1 MKWVSTFKFIPINY
15 SIRLAEIQDRTQ
27 RVIFDNNV
35 RGDRMRILLS
45 NKFSS
50 ETLRL
55 KRMTIGVAIGNA
67 VKTPVEIQLRGSSEI
82 ILKPGEVV
90 YSDEISFHTEPGD
103 RLAVS
108 SYIAANQGIESV
120 CGFWARGGA
129 TVELNS
135 QGDATDGREYEAVS
149 SQEIYPLIKEDPS
162 SLKAMFF
169 YGFSAVQIYV
179 DDFVKTVVAFG
190 DSITHM
196 GFVSNELYKRLY
208 QKYPGYIVFQNCG
221 IGGNRLLQDATYI
234 EDAPGHA
241 KMFGVAG
248 RKRFEEDVFGTD
260 SVDSVL
266 TLIGINDIMHPVQF
280 ECEGKVPV
288 KAEELEEGYRYLA
301 EVTKKHHA
309 RIFGATITPCGNN
322 QYPDQWLEL
331 FEKTREPVNEWLR
344 NTDIFE
350 KVFDYDAAVRDSD
363 KRGYMKEEYHIG
375 DGLHPNKKGGK
386 AIVDVIDLSLLVGEL
401 SKK

>member
-135 QGDATDGREYEAVS
+135 QGECNRWKGIRS
-149 SQEIYPLIKEDPS
+149 R
-162 SLKAMFF
+162 FF
-169 YGFSAVQIYV
+169 
-179 DDFVKTVVAFG
+179 TG
-190 DSITHM
+190 DLSI
-196 GFVSNELYKRLY
+196 N
-208 QKYPGYIVFQNCG
+208 
-221 IGGNRLLQDATYI
+221 
-234 EDAPGHA
+234 
-241 KMFGVAG
+241 
-248 RKRFEEDVFGTD
+248 
-260 SVDSVL
+260 
-266 TLIGINDIMHPVQF
+266 
-280 ECEGKVPV
+280 
-288 KAEELEEGYRYLA
+288 
-301 EVTKKHHA
+301 
-309 RIFGATITPCGNN
+309 
-322 QYPDQWLEL
+322 
-331 FEKTREPVNEWLR
+331 
-344 NTDIFE
+344 
-350 KVFDYDAAVRDSD
+350 
-363 KRGYMKEEYHIG
+363 
-375 DGLHPNKKGGK
+375 KGGS
-386 AIVDVIDLSLLVGEL
+386 IFFESNVFLWLFGSTDLCG
-401 SKK
+401 

>member
-169 YGFSAVQIYV
+169 YGFSAVQI
-179 DDFVKTVVAFG
+179 
-190 DSITHM
+190 
-196 GFVSNELYKRLY
+196 
-208 QKYPGYIVFQNCG
+208 
-221 IGGNRLLQDATYI
+221 
-234 EDAPGHA
+234 
-241 KMFGVAG
+241 
-248 RKRFEEDVFGTD
+248 
-260 SVDSVL
+260 
-266 TLIGINDIMHPVQF
+266 
-280 ECEGKVPV
+280 
-288 KAEELEEGYRYLA
+288 
-301 EVTKKHHA
+301 
-309 RIFGATITPCGNN
+309 
-322 QYPDQWLEL
+322 
-331 FEKTREPVNEWLR
+331 
-344 NTDIFE
+344 
-350 KVFDYDAAVRDSD
+350 
-363 KRGYMKEEYHIG
+363 
-375 DGLHPNKKGGK
+375 
-386 AIVDVIDLSLLVGEL
+386 
-401 SKK
+401 

>member
-120 CGFWARGGA
+120 C
-129 TVELNS
+129 
-135 QGDATDGREYEAVS
+135 
-149 SQEIYPLIKEDPS
+149 
-162 SLKAMFF
+162 
-169 YGFSAVQIYV
+169 
-179 DDFVKTVVAFG
+179 
-190 DSITHM
+190 
-196 GFVSNELYKRLY
+196 
-208 QKYPGYIVFQNCG
+208 
-221 IGGNRLLQDATYI
+221 
-234 EDAPGHA
+234 
-241 KMFGVAG
+241 
-248 RKRFEEDVFGTD
+248 
-260 SVDSVL
+260 
-266 TLIGINDIMHPVQF
+266 
-280 ECEGKVPV
+280 
-288 KAEELEEGYRYLA
+288 
-301 EVTKKHHA
+301 
-309 RIFGATITPCGNN
+309 
-322 QYPDQWLEL
+322 
-331 FEKTREPVNEWLR
+331 
-344 NTDIFE
+344 
-350 KVFDYDAAVRDSD
+350 
-363 KRGYMKEEYHIG
+363 
-375 DGLHPNKKGGK
+375 
-386 AIVDVIDLSLLVGEL
+386 
-401 SKK
+401 